1 MNTSPDH
8 EMSNPHTRSS
18 LHRLYLAC
26 QRRAMELIR
35 ESATHGEHSL
45 DRDTAQLLIAA
56 IERFDFTLTPQLPG
70 LQLARGRQFLDVFNE
85 FHRGA
90 LRDARYRTALAAAT
104 AVHGDRASQWLRTAH
119 LDGEHVYDIALGSDA
134 GMNAVIAHLARE
146 HESRRDPM
154 DLTIAANREMSGGH

>member
-1 MNTSPDH
+1 MSTSLQQ
-8 EMSNPHTRSS
+8 EMSNPHSKSS

-70 LQLARGRQFLDVFNE
+70 LQLARGRDFLEVFEE
-85 FHRGA
+85 FHQGA

-104 AVHGDRASQWLRTAH
+104 AVHGDRAPQWLRTVH
-119 LDGEHVYDIALGSDA
+119 QDGEPVHDIAIGSDA
-134 GMNAVIAHLARE
+134 GMNAVITHLARE
-146 HESRRDPM
+146 HESRRKSTH
-154 DLTIAANREMSGGH
+154 LSIATGGEVLSDY